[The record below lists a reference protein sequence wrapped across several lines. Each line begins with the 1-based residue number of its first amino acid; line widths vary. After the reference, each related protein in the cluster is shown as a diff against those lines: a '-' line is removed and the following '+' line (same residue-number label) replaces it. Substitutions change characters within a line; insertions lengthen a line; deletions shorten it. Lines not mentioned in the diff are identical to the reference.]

1 MRLRDALRVSPGQAL
16 AFVGAGGKSSAMQC
30 LARELAG
37 ELPVVL
43 TCTTRLGIEQ
53 SGLVQA
59 HFATGSGEGIPHL
72 RALLDARIP
81 VLITGPLE
89 AQQKKWMGIGGVV
102 MDELR
107 EAVAGAAGVL
117 LVEADGARGRSL
129 KAPAAHEPII
139 PSFVNAVVPMAGLD
153 AVGARLDSALVHRPE
168 RVAALLGH
176 DQNARLEAE
185 DVARLFRHP
194 EGGMKGVPP
203 GCEVRALLNKADDE
217 RLTRLGVQVAEGA
230 MRSSALRSAV
240 VASLLDE
247 DPVRQVV
254 GRVAGVVL
262 AAGGSRRLKSAKQTI
277 PWRGRPL
284 VWYAVR
290 AALDGGL
297 DPVVVV
303 VGAQAEVVAGAVEA
317 EAVRIVRN
325 PAWEA
330 GQSASLRLG
339 LAEVGGAA
347 EAVVF
352 LLADTP
358 RVDGRLVSALVEAH
372 RRSLAPIVAPRAGGR
387 WANPVL
393 FDRAVF
399 PALAAVEGDR
409 GGRALFGRYPIL
421 GVDWTEDVLLDVD
434 TPEDVARL
442 RGLEG
447 GP

>member
-1 MRLRDALRVSPGQAL
+1 MRLRDALRVSPGQAI

-43 TCTTRLGIEQ
+43 TSTTRLAIEQ
-53 SGLVQA
+53 SGLGQA
-59 HFATGSGEGIPHL
+59 HFATGSGGRIPHL

-89 AQQKKWMGIGGVV
+89 ARQKKWMGISGKV
-102 MDELR
+102 MEELR
-107 EAVAGAAGVL
+107 EAAAGAAAVL

-129 KAPAAHEPII
+129 KAPAAHEPVI
-139 PSFVNAVVPMAGLD
+139 PSFVNVVVPMVGLD

-168 RVAALLGH
+168 RVASLLGH
-176 DQNARLEAE
+176 EQIARLEAE
-185 DVARLFRHP
+185 DAARILTHP

-217 RLTRLGVQVAEGA
+217 RRARLGVQVAEAA
-230 MRSSALRSAV
+230 MRSPALRAAV

-262 AAGGSRRLKSAKQTI
+262 AAGGSRRLKSPKQMI

-284 VWYAVR
+284 VWHAVR
-290 AALDGGL
+290 AAMEGGL

-303 VGAQAEVVAGAVEA
+303 VGEQAETVAGAVEA
-317 EAVRIVRN
+317 EAVRVVRN
-325 PAWEA
+325 PGWEA
-330 GQSASLRLG
+330 GQSTSLRLG
-339 LAEVGGAA
+339 LAEVEGAA

-358 RVDGRLVSALVEAH
+358 LVDGGLVSALVEAH

-393 FDRAVF
+393 FDRVTF
-399 PALAAVEGDR
+399 RSLGEVEGDR

-421 GVDWTEDVLLDVD
+421 GVDWCDDILLDVD
-434 TPEDVARL
+434 TPEDLARL
-442 RGLEG
+442 RAMD
-447 GP
+447 